1 MPPGC
6 ANSCSNVPAV
16 QRWSRHRRG
25 QGSNGPLEPPAGQRP
40 RTGWGDRGV
49 RRRYAGGGSAGPQPL
64 PRLDGG
70 GPDRGHHRA
79 RGTRRLGALRARGG
93 QGGGVGGALRGAV
106 LRTRRHR
113 PARFGPRVAGLA
125 RGSSGV
131 VIAVA
136 DLNQPAEADIRRWRR
151 YLADE
156 QAEAAVYRDL
166 AGRRTG
172 EEREIL
178 LALAEAEGRHEAHWR
193 DLLGDRVGAPRKG
206 ALRTRV
212 LGLLARRFGSVFV
225 LALAQRAEARSPYD
239 GDADATSAM
248 AADESI
254 HEEVV
259 RGLAARGRQRLSG
272 TFRAAV
278 FGVNDGLVSNLALV
292 LGIGATG
299 VPTATILFT
308 GIAGLLAGALSM
320 GAGEYVSVRSQ
331 RELLEAST
339 PNPATRSVLSH
350 LDEAANEL
358 TLVYRAQGMTPEE
371 AEVHA
376 REMLRTVAVATGALD
391 VSRLNAS
398 STSQIDEHEA
408 IGTGMGA
415 AISSFCFF
423 ASGALLPVLPY
434 VFGMQGVAAIIV
446 AAVLVG
452 LALLATGAVVGLLSG
467 GPPLKRALRQL
478 VIGLGAA
485 GVTYLLGLLFG
496 TTVA

>member
-1 MPPGC
+1 M
-6 ANSCSNVPAV
+6 
-16 QRWSRHRRG
+16 
-25 QGSNGPLEPPAGQRP
+25 
-40 RTGWGDRGV
+40 
-49 RRRYAGGGSAGPQPL
+49 
-64 PRLDGG
+64 
-70 GPDRGHHRA
+70 
-79 RGTRRLGALRARGG
+79 
-93 QGGGVGGALRGAV
+93 
-106 LRTRRHR
+106 
-113 PARFGPRVAGLA
+113 
-125 RGSSGV
+125 
-131 VIAVA
+131 IAVA
-136 DLNQPAEADIRRWRR
+136 DRKAPRESDIRRWRQ

-166 AGRRTG
+166 AGRRSG

-178 LALAEAEGRHEAHWR
+178 LALAEAEGRHEEHWR
-193 DLLGDRVGAPRKG
+193 DLLGDRAGTPKKG
-206 ALRTRV
+206 ALRTRL

-239 GDADATSAM
+239 GDADATDAM
-248 AADESI
+248 AADERI

-299 VPTATILFT
+299 VPAATILFT

-331 RELLEAST
+331 RELLDAST

-358 TLVYRAQGMTPEE
+358 TLVYRAQGMSEAD

-376 REMLRTVAVATGALD
+376 REVLRTVAVATGALD
-391 VSRLNAS
+391 VSRLPAAAES
-398 STSQIDEHEA
+398 EVDEHEA
-408 IGTGMGA
+408 IGTGMTA
-415 AISSFCFF
+415 AVSSFCFF

-434 VFGMQGVAAIIV
+434 LFGMQGIAAIVV

-452 LALLATGAVVGLLSG
+452 LALLGTGAVVGLLSG

-478 VIGLGAA
+478 AIGFGAA